1 MQRDRPV
8 KRYRACSGKDKICF
22 FRYPAISFIQ
32 KDIKHEIFDLI
43 GIVDESYDEG
53 NHGMDLIQG
62 TDRLMSILREY
73 KKRNPSS

>member
-1 MQRDRPV
+1 MDQSRIDAEQVRRLEFLSLNLAEII
-8 KRYRACSGKDKICF
+8 KRN
-22 FRYPAISFIQ
+22 Q
-32 KDIKHEIFDLI
+32 KEIKHEIFDLI

-62 TDRLMSILREY
+62 TDKLISILREY